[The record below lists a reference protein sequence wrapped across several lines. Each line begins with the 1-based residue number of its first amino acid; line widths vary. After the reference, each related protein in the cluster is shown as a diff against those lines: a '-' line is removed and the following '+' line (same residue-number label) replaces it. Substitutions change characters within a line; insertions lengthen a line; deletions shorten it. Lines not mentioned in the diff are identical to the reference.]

1 MYIFIDTVVPYEF
14 ETKERCYR
22 HVTLRCHGIKR
33 SLRRIEKDKEHLCV
47 RCPLSG
53 DYLEIYG
60 KPAEIE
66 WLDNELGLQDW
77 YRPTR

>member
-22 HVTLRCHGIKR
+22 HVTLRCHDIKR

-66 WLDNELGLQDW
+66 WLDNELNLQDW